1 VTYRVKPLHS
11 VYSRV
16 FTDQSLFV
24 ALGLINSIPFDYLMR
39 TKINTH
45 IQKYKFIES
54 QVPRLT
60 EGDDWFEHIWT
71 RAAKLN
77 CYGDAFAEMRDRL
90 DIEAA
95 TDESKRERL
104 QAELDAGAFHAYGL
118 DRDQVTFIL
127 DDFYTVQN
135 PRRMTD
141 EYLDMV
147 LDKYDEIT
155 DK

>member
-1 VTYRVKPLHS
+1 
-11 VYSRV
+11 
-16 FTDQSLFV
+16 
-24 ALGLINSIPFDYLMR
+24 
-39 TKINTH
+39 
-45 IQKYKFIES
+45 
-54 QVPRLT
+54 
-60 EGDDWFEHIWT
+60 
-71 RAAKLN
+71 
-77 CYGDAFAEMRDRL
+77 MRDRL